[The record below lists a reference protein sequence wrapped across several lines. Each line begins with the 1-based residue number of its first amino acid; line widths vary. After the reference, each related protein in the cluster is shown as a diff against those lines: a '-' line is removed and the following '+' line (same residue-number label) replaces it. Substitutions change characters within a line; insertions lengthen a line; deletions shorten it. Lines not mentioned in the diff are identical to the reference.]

1 MTTFMIISTAFQ
13 KGGLNPVDTFAN
25 IAKESKTLLLPI
37 NDSNPGRVAAEAII
51 TKECSSADDNKKKMV
66 FGSKVESESVVSG
79 ESVS

>member
-1 MTTFMIISTAFQ
+1 AAKLRLAHQ
-13 KGGLNPVDTFAN
+13 CVDTFAN

-51 TKECSSADDNKKKMV
+51 TKECSSAADDNTKKMV

>member
-1 MTTFMIISTAFQ
+1 AAKLRLAQ
-13 KGGLNPVDTFAN
+13 RCVDTFAN

-37 NDSNPGRVAAEAII
+37 NDSNSGRVAAEAII
-51 TKECSSADDNKKKMV
+51 TKECSSADDNRKKTV